1 MRTNKLTCVFQCV
14 VSGFL
19 RYFKVLVQEL
29 DVKMD
34 KGWLLQLVDLFGS
47 ENQALDVSLVSFF
60 RVLMVFVRCKFFFSS
75 YILN

>member
-1 MRTNKLTCVFQCV
+1 VFQCG
-14 VSGFL
+14 VSDFL

-34 KGWLLQLVDLFGS
+34 KGWLLQLVALFGS

-60 RVLMVFVRCKFFFSS
+60 RVLMDFVRCKFFFSS